1 MENNQRPDLEKR
13 LQAVAYM
20 RQSADLAQERLC
32 RAGEI
37 LGYTKADLYPE
48 SEAALLHARREKDEQ
63 NKTGLT
69 FAGSIA
75 CRCCLVLLLLLFFR
89 LGRNAPD
96 GAVDAMREK
105 CTSMIG
111 IDYSEKLFDFI
122 QEIPYTFD
130 YEKTN
135 A

>member
-20 RQSADLAQERLC
+20 RQSADHARERLC

-37 LGYTKADLYPE
+37 LGYLQADVYLG
-48 SEAALLHARREKDEQ
+48 SEDALLHARRQKDEQ

-69 FAGSIA
+69 YGRSML
-75 CRCCLVLLLLLFFR
+75 CRCGLVLLLLLFF
-89 LGRNAPD
+89 GMGKNAPD

-105 CTSMIG
+105 CTSMIS